1 DDSREELTHPVLKKL
16 QQSLQGRGRWR

>member
-1 DDSREELTHPVLKKL
+1 REELTHPVLKKL

>member
-1 DDSREELTHPVLKKL
+1 ELTHPVLKKL

>member
-1 DDSREELTHPVLKKL
+1 LFAPSLTHPVLKKL

>member
-1 DDSREELTHPVLKKL
+1 EELTHPVLKKL